1 MTSPAADQLRAAKA
15 LTMDEHIF
23 RWFNDRHPYLM
34 AECLKD
40 YPDDDP
46 AYAAL
51 VEADRAISLA
61 DREAES

>member
-1 MTSPAADQLRAAKA
+1 MTSPDQLRAAKA
-15 LTMDEHIF
+15 LAKPTMDDHIF
-23 RWFNDRHPYLM
+23 RWFNDRHPDLM

-51 VEADRAISLA
+51 VEQ
-61 DREAES
+61 EAHPHA